1 MKKNKL
7 KDKINNNEITF
18 GGWTSI
24 SNNLITE
31 IFSKSNIDFIGI
43 DIEHSTIS
51 LEQSQN
57 IIISS
62 QSNNVACLPRIPT
75 HDKQI
80 IKRLLDIGADG
91 IIVPNIESE
100 EDIQKI
106 VEWTHYPPLGK
117 RGYGVSRAQGYGFEF
132 DNYTKNWNSNC
143 ILVAQIESIN
153 AVDNIEKILKS
164 ENLDAVMIGPYDI
177 SGSLGI
183 PGQINH
189 EKVKYSC
196 KKVLEA
202 CKKFDKPCGIQDI
215 EPTEESINK
224 MINDGYKFIILAS
237 DIFVLWK
244 WSENIKDIINKIK
257 K

>member
-1 MKKNKL
+1 MIKINLKNKI
-7 KDKINNNEITF
+7 KNNDMLF

-31 IFSKSNIDFIGI
+31 IFSKSNIDFVGI
-43 DIEHSTIS
+43 DIEHSSIS

-62 QSNNVACLPRIPT
+62 QSYGIPCLPRIPT

-91 IIVPNIESE
+91 IIIPNVENE
-100 EDIQKI
+100 KDIQKI
-106 VEWTHYPPLGK
+106 IEWTHYPPTGK
-117 RGYGVSRAQGYGFEF
+117 RGYGVSRAQGYGFDF
-132 DNYTKNWNSNC
+132 DTYINNWNSNC
-143 ILVAQIESIN
+143 VLVAQIESIN
-153 AVDNIEKILKS
+153 AVENIENILKS
-164 ENLDAVMIGPYDI
+164 ENLDAAMIGPYDI

-189 EKVKYSC
+189 EKVKHAC
-196 KKVLEA
+196 KKVLDA
-202 CKKFDKPCGIQDI
+202 CNKFNKPCGIQDI

-224 MINDGYKFIILAS
+224 MIKEGYKFIILAS
-237 DIFVLWK
+237 DIFILWK
-244 WSENIKDIINKIK
+244 WSENIKRIINKLK

>member
-80 IKRLLDIGADG
+80 IKRFM
-91 IIVPNIESE
+91 NW
-100 EDIQKI
+100 QK
-106 VEWTHYPPLGK
+106 Y
-117 RGYGVSRAQGYGFEF
+117 
-132 DNYTKNWNSNC
+132 
-143 ILVAQIESIN
+143 
-153 AVDNIEKILKS
+153 
-164 ENLDAVMIGPYDI
+164 
-177 SGSLGI
+177 
-183 PGQINH
+183 
-189 EKVKYSC
+189 
-196 KKVLEA
+196 
-202 CKKFDKPCGIQDI
+202 
-215 EPTEESINK
+215 
-224 MINDGYKFIILAS
+224 
-237 DIFVLWK
+237 
-244 WSENIKDIINKIK
+244 
-257 K
+257 

>member
-91 IIVPNIESE
+91 IIIPNIESE
-100 EDIQKI
+100 NDIQKI

-117 RGYGVSRAQGYGFEF
+117 RGYGVSRAQGYGYNFK
-132 DNYTKNWNSNC
+132 NYLKTANKIKL
-143 ILVAQIESIN
+143 ILQIETINSIRN
-153 AVDNIEKILKS
+153 LEKILKVKGF
-164 ENLDAVMIGPYDI
+164 NLLPKPAPKTKAVLILI
-177 SGSLGI
+177 QLSL
-183 PGQINH
+183 
-189 EKVKYSC
+189 
-196 KKVLEA
+196 KVL
-202 CKKFDKPCGIQDI
+202 I
-215 EPTEESINK
+215 
-224 MINDGYKFIILAS
+224 
-237 DIFVLWK
+237 
-244 WSENIKDIINKIK
+244 
-257 K
+257 